1 MARPAPAP
9 DYSAPALE
17 KGLDILE
24 ALARA
29 PKGMTLTEVAAH
41 LDRTQAEIFR
51 MIACLA
57 TRGYLMKDEASGR
70 YRLSLRLHEL
80 AHTHSPMDLLVPQ
93 AREVMAGVVERLDES
108 CHLSVIS
115 GGQLL
120 VLAQAEAHRPIRI
133 SVEVGGRFPLWRTAS
148 GRLLLAHLG
157 EDELAAITRKL
168 PTEARAAATPA
179 KLELLRRDGCCLA
192 VEESVRGVVDLAV
205 LVGNPASGSGAA
217 LTVTGFNTRPPEE
230 FRDEALPTLRKAA
243 QEIDRRLGL
252 RI

>member
-1 MARPAPAP
+1 MARPAAAP

-29 PKGMTLTEVAAH
+29 PKGMTLTELAAH
-41 LDRTQAEIFR
+41 LERTQPEIFR
-51 MIACLA
+51 MVACLA
-57 TRGYLMKDEASGR
+57 ARGYLLKDEASGR
-70 YRLSLRLHEL
+70 YRLSLKLHEL

-93 AREVMAGVVERLDES
+93 AREVMARVVDQLEES

-115 GGQLL
+115 GAQLL
-120 VLAQAEAHRPIRI
+120 VLAQAEAHRPVRI

-157 EDELAAITRKL
+157 EEELAAITRKL
-168 PTEARAAATPA
+168 PAEARAAVASA
-179 KLELLRRDGCCLA
+179 KLEPLRRDGFCLA

-205 LVGNPASGSGAA
+205 LLGNPAAGSGAA
-217 LTVTGFNTRPPEE
+217 LTVTGFHTRPPEE
-230 FRDEALPTLRKAA
+230 FRDEALPVLRKAA
-243 QEIDRRLGL
+243 VEIDRRLGL
-252 RI
+252 RP